1 MPLLWDVQQLK
12 PFQLQGGFAPLTPTR
27 GSARGPRWGLCP
39 QTPVIGSRSALA
51 MGLSPPKLKILA
63 TSCSPFLALSFP
75 SLQFQSFPS
84 SFFPSPLFF
93 PFSLCSF
100 PPALSSPPISLIP
113 LPCQS
118 VHLSYFPSCII
129 PIFCSE
135 WGVVSTACCQY
146 CQGCSGA
153 GTRWNAVPANI
164 LEPEWRSGKY
174 SWPQVER

>member
-1 MPLLWDVQQLK
+1 MGRPTAKTLSASGGLRPLDPHQ
-12 PFQLQGGFAPLTPTR
+12 AR
-27 GSARGPRWGLCP
+27 GSALDPAGGYAPRPRARHGFKP
-39 QTPVIGSRSALA
+39 H
-51 MGLSPPKLKILA
+51 KLKILA

-113 LPCQS
+113 LPCLS

-135 WGVVSTACCQY
+135 WGVVSTACCEY

-164 LEPEWRSGKY
+164 LEPKWRSGKY